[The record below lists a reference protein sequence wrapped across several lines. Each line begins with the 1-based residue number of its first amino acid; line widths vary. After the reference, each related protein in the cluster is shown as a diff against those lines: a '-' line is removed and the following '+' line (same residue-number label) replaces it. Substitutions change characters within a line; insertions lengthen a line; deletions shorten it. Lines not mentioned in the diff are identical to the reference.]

1 MERYQGA
8 ELMDSRA
15 ENPENT
21 RRGNL
26 QFNEK
31 RDLPML
37 LAVRNAMFISHG
49 QLYNQLLSQGS
60 EFNRQ
65 GFCWRLKRLVSVGVI
80 HKMPQIF
87 PFSGPTYT
95 ITRQGLGCLESCGE
109 GLVSLTSETN
119 SLPSPRQAPHYLEL
133 GEIRSALRTAGV
145 LKTWVSDVELKSL
158 NLSIDIPLAKDYD
171 ATADLIADD
180 GSNVCVAIEYERSMK
195 ASARYK
201 EIVAAIH
208 EEDQVEFLLY
218 LTASMDLVYQ
228 LKAEFQEL
236 DFPIGI
242 APSGAFCRDPLGVRM
257 HNTLFSGQRKATL
270 AELIRGVSKGVTA
283 RDPDLQSPAVPISVR

>member
-1 MERYQGA
+1 MERYKGV
-8 ELMDSRA
+8 ELMDSRT
-15 ENPENT
+15 ESPRDT

-26 QFNEK
+26 QFNDK

-49 QLYNQLLSQGS
+49 QLYSQLLSQGS

-95 ITRQGLGCLESCGE
+95 ITRTGLGCLESCGE
-109 GLVSLTSETN
+109 GLVSLTSESN

-133 GEIRSALRTAGV
+133 GEIRSALRNAGV
-145 LKTWVSDVELKSL
+145 LKSWISDLELRSL
-158 NLSIDIPLAKDYD
+158 NLSIDKPLAKDYD
-171 ATADLIADD
+171 ATADLIVDD
-180 GSNVCVAIEYERSMK
+180 GRKVCVAIEYERSMK
-195 ASARYK
+195 AAARYK
-201 EIVAAIH
+201 EIVAAIQ
-208 EEDQVEFLLY
+208 EEDQIEFLLY
-218 LTASMDLVYQ
+218 LTASMDMVYQ
-228 LKAEFQEL
+228 LKAEFDEL

-242 APSGAFCRDPLGVRM
+242 APSGSFCRDPLGIRM
-257 HNTLFSGQRKATL
+257 HNTLFNGQKEQRKVTL
-270 AELIRGVSKGVTA
+270 AELVRGVSKECDGT
-283 RDPDLQSPAVPISVR
+283 